1 MWVAAAQINVE
12 FTNPSANLAK
22 VVDYLRVAAQQ
33 GVELVVFPECALS
46 GYVFRSFEE
55 ALPFAEKIPGK
66 TTNVLAEICR
76 QYNISVLVGMLEQDG
91 NDLFNTGVLISPAGL
106 LGKYRKTHTL
116 CLGVDR
122 FIAKGDRLE
131 CFDLFEHKVGVLIC
145 YDQRFPE
152 AARVLALKGAQ
163 LILHASNLPEGTQA
177 YADFLNRS
185 RACENRV
192 FLVHVNRVGDER
204 GVHFIGR
211 SQIINHLGKVLAE
224 ANETDEQLITA
235 DIDLNLTKDKY
246 VIKAPGEY
254 EFDLFGDRRTV
265 LYKPII

>member
-1 MWVAAAQINVE
+1 MRVAAAQINVK
-12 FTNPSANLAK
+12 FTNTSANLDK
-22 VVDYLRVAAQQ
+22 VVHYMREAAQQ
-33 GVELVVFPECALS
+33 GVELVVFPECSLS
-46 GYVFRSFEE
+46 GYVFQSYEE
-55 ALPFAEKIPGK
+55 AVPFAEEIPGK
-66 TTNVLAEICR
+66 TTSALAEICR
-76 QYNISVLVGMLEQDG
+76 QYNIAVLVGMLELEG
-91 NDLFNTGVLISPAGL
+91 SDLFNTAVLISAAGL

-122 FIAKGDRLE
+122 FIAKGDSLE

-152 AARVLALKGAQ
+152 TARVLALKGAHV
-163 LILHASNLPEGTQA
+163 ILHSANLPEGTQG

-211 SQIINHLGKVLAE
+211 SQIINHLGEVIAE
-224 ANETDEQLITA
+224 ANGRDEQLITA
-235 DIDLNLTKDKY
+235 DIDLNLTKNKY

-254 EFDLFGDRRTV
+254 EFDLFGDRRTG